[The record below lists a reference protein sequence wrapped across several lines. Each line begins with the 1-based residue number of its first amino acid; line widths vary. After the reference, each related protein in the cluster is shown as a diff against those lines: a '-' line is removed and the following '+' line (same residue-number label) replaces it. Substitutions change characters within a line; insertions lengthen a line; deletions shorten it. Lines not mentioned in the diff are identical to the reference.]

1 MESLIFAAPQD
12 VDGLML
18 NRKNQ
23 ASILRTTRKIHRIMG
38 VFLFGFFILIAL
50 TALLLGWKKNSNGY
64 LLPETAVR
72 NEVRG
77 LRPAGIDSLQHAAV
91 LALQEQQPGLQTAI
105 DRVDIRPGDGLAKV
119 TFKDHYWE
127 VQVDF
132 YTGRVLQ
139 VAKRRSD
146 FIENLHDAS
155 YFDKAFATGGDI
167 IKLVYTTIMSLALL
181 TFSLTG
187 FWLWYGPRRMRR
199 HKK

>member
-1 MESLIFAAPQD
+1 
-12 VDGLML
+12 
-18 NRKNQ
+18 
-23 ASILRTTRKIHRIMG
+23 MG

-64 LLPETAVR
+64 LLPDTMARKET
-72 NEVRG
+72 RG
-77 LRPAGIDSLQHAAV
+77 LRPIGIDSVQDAAV
-91 LALQEQQPGLQTAI
+91 LALEEHLPELQTAI

-119 TFKDHYWE
+119 TFHDHYWE
-127 VQVDF
+127 VQVDLF
-132 YTGRVLQ
+132 SGDVLQ

-181 TFSLTG
+181 TFCLTG

-199 HKK
+199 HKR